1 MLNEVVY
8 ADKNKINTKKKTIGL
23 TYTKNNRASDNANPF
38 DKLGTE
44 EMDQDNSNTIEVPL
58 KGGLISYNITDI
70 KGVEIMHYFKK
81 KWAQRQRVTM
91 DVKSQDGSTDVY
103 DLQMDSNEERNF
115 IDRFVKKV
123 EMVINAWIVKNKP
136 QDDNFKQISILP
148 VHSTSCFNKTFVKNE
163 LMRLNINGL
172 PCVMVDPEIIIK
184 DLKNIKRDEDFINKN
199 KEFYNSDYALGK
211 PEMGTVK
218 QKVDNIINKNNA
230 LKIVDDIIPKINFYA
245 DKLRIFLNN
254 NKNLTELTP
263 RQIKNLTDAYKE
275 YADGIRKCYS
285 ISYKDT
291 INNNTHSCNHNQII
305 TAIKYSKGP
314 SIDKRSTIL
323 WNMVKPYIRGEKSAI
338 DGKPYI
344 ETPLCYWKKV
354 DFEIKTLRNSE
365 RLGLKD
371 IYSVNYK
378 IDEKRRNDEIE
389 KMKNTILLVFDDN
402 ISGGATL
409 SDVCMQCKNL
419 GANYIIP
426 ITFGKMNE
434 SNTMRGIMLNTPK
447 NGYDFSTNKNLSL
460 YNGPEKNKRVYIKK
474 NERLNNGKQQF
485 YNVFNIDSNLPV
497 INILWLDD
505 IREPYSYF
513 ANKRQSGA
521 WIRNYEYY
529 NNNIFNRYNPNF
541 IWVKN
546 LDEFKDYIIKND
558 LPDMVSF
565 DHDIR
570 PKNYY
575 GQHET
580 GADVAQWLIEYCQK
594 NNLQLPLSMAHS
606 ANKNGAQ
613 HINDILNSYQ
623 NNMYENKQTIKL
635 SENKLKKIIK
645 ESVYKILFKN

>member
-1 MLNEVVY
+1 M
-8 ADKNKINTKKKTIGL
+8 
-23 TYTKNNRASDNANPF
+23 
-38 DKLGTE
+38 
-44 EMDQDNSNTIEVPL
+44 
-58 KGGLISYNITDI
+58 
-70 KGVEIMHYFKK
+70 
-81 KWAQRQRVTM
+81 
-91 DVKSQDGSTDVY
+91 
-103 DLQMDSNEERNF
+103 
-115 IDRFVKKV
+115 
-123 EMVINAWIVKNKP
+123 
-136 QDDNFKQISILP
+136 
-148 VHSTSCFNKTFVKNE
+148 
-163 LMRLNINGL
+163 
-172 PCVMVDPEIIIK
+172 
-184 DLKNIKRDEDFINKN
+184 
-199 KEFYNSDYALGK
+199 
-211 PEMGTVK
+211 
-218 QKVDNIINKNNA
+218 
-230 LKIVDDIIPKINFYA
+230 
-245 DKLRIFLNN
+245 
-254 NKNLTELTP
+254 
-263 RQIKNLTDAYKE
+263 
-275 YADGIRKCYS
+275 
-285 ISYKDT
+285 
-291 INNNTHSCNHNQII
+291 
-305 TAIKYSKGP
+305 
-314 SIDKRSTIL
+314 
-323 WNMVKPYIRGEKSAI
+323 
-338 DGKPYI
+338 
-344 ETPLCYWKKV
+344 
-354 DFEIKTLRNSE
+354 
-365 RLGLKD
+365 GLKD
-371 IYSVNYK
+371 IYSVNDK

-409 SDVCMQCKNL
+409 SDVCIQCKNL

-447 NGYDFSTNKNLSL
+447 NGYNFSTNKNLSL

-594 NNLQLPLSMAHS
+594 NNLQLPLSIAHS
-606 ANKNGAQ
+606 ANKNGAK
-613 HINDILNSYQ
+613 HINDILNSFK
-623 NNMYENKQTIKL
+623 NNMYENAQTIKL
-635 SENKLKKIIK
+635 SENQLKKIIK
-645 ESVYKILFKN
+645 ESVYKIIFKN